1 MESKVDIAMKQ
12 LYKGQDE
19 ARFFTV
25 PTSQTEIANGW
36 DATTEIAVVFDG
48 HGDNFF
54 IDQLRAIDLP
64 SHFLKENP
72 AESIQTA
79 VDELQRKLNISYEIA
94 LKSGATMSCVTIKK
108 NSNKRIYRIECCWL
122 GDSPIFIY
130 NDGEL
135 FFESETHRYCKEGEV
150 ERLRK
155 MNILSVQHETISLPN
170 FDILDKD
177 TMVEVKKNYICL
189 RGNYCLEFTRSL
201 GHKRIIGIV
210 PEIHSFDFPI
220 DSSIRIVLCTDGI
233 TDMLN
238 TYTIPEDRE
247 LLAREPASKIV
258 EYAVERWTKEWNMQ
272 TAEETTIER
281 FNQNE
286 IDDCACI
293 TWELSNV
300 TVPK

>member
-1 MESKVDIAMKQ
+1 MNSKVDISIKQ

-25 PTSQTEIANGW
+25 PTSQTEIADGW
-36 DATTEIAVVFDG
+36 DAITEIAVVFDG

-54 IDQLRAIDLP
+54 IDQIRAIDLP

-79 VDELQRKLNISYEIA
+79 IDEIQRKHNISYETA
-94 LKSGATMSCVTIKK
+94 LKSGTTMSCVTIKK
-108 NSNKRIYRIECCWL
+108 NSNKRIYRIQCCWL

-130 NDGEL
+130 KDGEL
-135 FFESETHRYCKEGEV
+135 FFESETHRDCKEGEL

-210 PEIHSFDFPI
+210 PEICSFDIPI

-233 TDMLN
+233 TDIIN
-238 TYTIPEDRE
+238 TDTIQEDRE
-247 LLAREPASKIV
+247 ILAREPASKIV
-258 EYAVERWTKEWNMQ
+258 EYAVERWTKEWKMRSLD
-272 TAEETTIER
+272 ETITESIER

-286 IDDCACI
+286 MDDCACI
-293 TWELSNV
+293 TWEI
-300 TVPK
+300 